1 MTKLILMIAVMAVI
15 IIFMTINF
23 IYHYKQSSPQKILV
37 ITGLV
42 SENPNEKMLVVSGGG
57 TFVWPIIQKSGYL
70 ENLPQQLS
78 LQNDLSL
85 RTTNQ
90 NSFDVQLTYA
100 ISTEDPKTLKAAE
113 MFYGRTLAQR
123 NAFVK
128 KHLEETIHNYF
139 DSIEPQS
146 GSLDHKEEIQNITS
160 MELASLGL
168 ELKNIT
174 RITVS

>member
-1 MTKLILMIAVMAVI
+1 MTNLLLFVCGIFVLI
-15 IIFMTINF
+15 IIMMLFF
-23 IYHYKQSSPQKILV
+23 LSRYKKASPQKILV
-37 ITGLV
+37 ITGRV

-57 TFVWPIIQKSGYL
+57 TFVWPVIQKSEYL

-85 RTTNQ
+85 RTTNHK
-90 NSFDVQLTYA
+90 SFDVQLTYA

-128 KHLEETIHNYF
+128 KHLEQTIHNYF
-139 DSIEPQS
+139 DSIESQS
-146 GSLDHKEEIQNITS
+146 GSLNHKEELQNITL

-174 RITVS
+174 RITVT